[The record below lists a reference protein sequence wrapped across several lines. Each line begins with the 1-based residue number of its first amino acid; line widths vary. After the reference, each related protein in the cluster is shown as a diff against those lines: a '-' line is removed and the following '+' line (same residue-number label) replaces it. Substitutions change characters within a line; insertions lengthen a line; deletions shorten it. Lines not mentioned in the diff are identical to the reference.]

1 MQKKHYTFALLLS
14 SGLAAMLLIVSMLWG
29 KKELFLCLNG
39 NLGYMA
45 DKLFE
50 YSSYL
55 AEGWIWIPYLIV
67 MVGLFKKDISFILLN
82 FLFSTLLTQFA
93 KNYLFDTAMRPMAS
107 GMDSTVIHTVPGVEI
122 HTFNSFPSGHTATAF
137 TLFIVTT
144 YFFPSTYVFAIGL
157 LYALVCSFSRI
168 YLAQHFPLDV
178 AGGILVALLTIP
190 LSIVARKKLNNKSF

>member
-1 MQKKHYTFALLLS
+1 
-14 SGLAAMLLIVSMLWG
+14 
-29 KKELFLCLNG
+29 
-39 NLGYMA
+39 
-45 DKLFE
+45 
-50 YSSYL
+50 
-55 AEGWIWIPYLIV
+55 
-67 MVGLFKKDISFILLN
+67 
-82 FLFSTLLTQFA
+82 
-93 KNYLFDTAMRPMAS
+93 
-107 GMDSTVIHTVPGVEI
+107 MDSSLIHTVPGVEI

-157 LYALVCSFSRI
+157 LYTLVCSFSRI